1 MGTHAGMSEE
11 RTPERTGDDMESKLD
26 QLGEHIDEAK
36 GKQREAARKADPDA
50 VAGDFEG
57 ENEGAQQSRD
67 AAEFDDPEAEETE
80 E

>member
-1 MGTHAGMSEE
+1 MSAN
-11 RTPERTGDDMESKLD
+11 ERTGDDMEARLD
-26 QLGEHIDEAK
+26 QLGEHIEEAK
-36 GKQREAARKADPDA
+36 GKQREAAAKADPDA

-67 AAEFDDPEAEETE
+67 ASEFDDPEAEETE